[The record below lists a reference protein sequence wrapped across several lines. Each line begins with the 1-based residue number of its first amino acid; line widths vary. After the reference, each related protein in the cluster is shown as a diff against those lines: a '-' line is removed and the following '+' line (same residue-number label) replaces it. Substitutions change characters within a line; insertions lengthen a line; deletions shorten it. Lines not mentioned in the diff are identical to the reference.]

1 MKFKRGVFIEKG
13 QLDVAPLIDV
23 IFLLLIFFMLT
34 SSFIFQPGIKVNLP
48 KAITSEIIQMENLI
62 LVIDKNNKVYVEDR
76 IMTDEELRSMLHI
89 ARQKSQPILIKADRR
104 ASLGE
109 VVRIWDLCRQEN
121 IEKVNI
127 ATTQEGK

>member
-76 IMTDEELRSMLHI
+76 IMTGEELRSMLHI

-104 ASLGE
+104 ASLGD

>member
-62 LVIDKNNKVYVEDR
+62 LVLDKNNKVYVEDR
-76 IMTDEELRSMLHI
+76 IMTDEELKSMLSI
-89 ARQKSQPILIKADRR
+89 ARQKSQPILIKADRK

-121 IEKVNI
+121 IEKVSI
-127 ATTQEGK
+127 ATTQH